1 MMLAPLD
8 PKIHVVEDS
17 VAVQSLG
24 AWIGNNIKDLTPWEA
39 FLDKI
44 MRKLEIWVRF
54 HPTIYGK
61 RLISSCGGG
70 HTQFLTKA
78 QGMPPH
84 IEVALVKII
93 HDFMWDNNTHP
104 RISMEYLHWPLD

>member
-1 MMLAPLD
+1 MGKGSYQA
-8 PKIHVVEDS
+8 VV
-17 VAVQSLG
+17 
-24 AWIGNNIKDLTPWEA
+24 
-39 FLDKI
+39 
-44 MRKLEIWVRF
+44 
-54 HPTIYGK
+54 
-61 RLISSCGGG
+61 GGG

-104 RISMEYLHWPLD
+104 RISMEYLHWPLDKGGLNILNIRAQNDTIELVWLRDYLNLTPSRQPWAIVSDILINATSP

>member
-1 MMLAPLD
+1 MLAPLD

-39 FLDKI
+39 VLDKI

-61 RLISSCGGG
+61 RLISKLWWGGATLSSSPKPKECP
-70 HTQFLTKA
+70 HTLK
-78 QGMPPH
+78 
-84 IEVALVKII
+84 
-93 HDFMWDNNTHP
+93 
-104 RISMEYLHWPLD
+104 